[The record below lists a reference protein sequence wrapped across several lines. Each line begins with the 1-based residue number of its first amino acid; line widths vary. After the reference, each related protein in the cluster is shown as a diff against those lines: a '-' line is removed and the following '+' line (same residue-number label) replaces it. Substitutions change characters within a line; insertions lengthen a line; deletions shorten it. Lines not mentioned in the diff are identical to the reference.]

1 MDDWLMLSFHFK
13 WSLPH
18 PALVL
23 LYGQSYNKDVGV
35 VSQIA
40 LQDPL
45 DGFA

>member
-1 MDDWLMLSFHFK
+1 MLSSFSMVTPSSSF
-13 WSLPH
+13 
-18 PALVL
+18 
-23 LYGQSYNKDVGV
+23 YGQSYNKDVGV